1 MDSSILLEDR
11 HAQTIIYEILKFG
24 GEARYSQ
31 LRALAVEKK
40 QMPNATL
47 HKRLKALVDC
57 GILETPQPKNGK
69 KVAART
75 YRLSESILRDLEP
88 CYSHFH
94 RQVQEAVKNVEEK
107 GCLEEEFSRLQ
118 HEAYEAAQF
127 LLFSFLAAS
136 FRNPEL
142 LKNGIPSMLLV
153 LKAMMM
159 DLHTFITLFA
169 EKQQLKITWKKWSL
183 ADLEPW
189 QKQLVKNLGLA

>member
-1 MDSSILLEDR
+1 MLEDK
-11 HAQTIIYEILKFG
+11 HAQTIIYEILKLG

-31 LRALAVEKK
+31 LRALAIEKK

-75 YRLSESILRDLEP
+75 YRLSQSILKDLEP

-94 RQVQEAVKNVEEK
+94 QQVQEAIKNVEEK
-107 GCLEEEFSRLQ
+107 GCLEEEFPRLQ
-118 HEAYEAAQF
+118 REAYEAAQF

-153 LKAMMM
+153 LKAIIM

-169 EKQQLKITWKKWSL
+169 EKLLLKTSWEKWSL
-183 ADLEPW
+183 TGLEPW

>member
-1 MDSSILLEDR
+1 MDSGILLEDR
-11 HAQTIIYEILKFG
+11 HAQTIIYEILKLG

-31 LRALAVEKK
+31 LRALAIEKK

-57 GILETPQPKNGK
+57 GILETPQPKSDK

-75 YRLSESILRDLEP
+75 YRLSQSILKDLEP

-94 RQVQEAVKNVEEK
+94 QQVQEAIKNVEEK

-142 LKNGIPSMLLV
+142 LKNGTSSMLLV

-169 EKQQLKITWKKWSL
+169 EKLLLKTSWEKWSL

>member
-1 MDSSILLEDR
+1 MLEDK
-11 HAQTIIYEILKFG
+11 HTQTIIYEILKLG

-57 GILETPQPKNGK
+57 GILETPQPKSDK

-75 YRLSESILRDLEP
+75 YRLSQSILKDLEP

-94 RQVQEAVKNVEEK
+94 QQVQEAIKNVEEK

-118 HEAYEAAQF
+118 HEAYETAQF
-127 LLFSFLAAS
+127 LLFSFLVAS
-136 FRNPEL
+136 FRNLEL
-142 LKNGIPSMLLV
+142 LKNGTSSMLLV
-153 LKAMMM
+153 LKAIIM
-159 DLHTFITLFA
+159 DLHMFISSFA